1 MNGRYKEDGVVLQMA
16 SVSYDMCLSF

>member
-1 MNGRYKEDGVVLQMA
+1 MNGRYKEDGVVLQRA